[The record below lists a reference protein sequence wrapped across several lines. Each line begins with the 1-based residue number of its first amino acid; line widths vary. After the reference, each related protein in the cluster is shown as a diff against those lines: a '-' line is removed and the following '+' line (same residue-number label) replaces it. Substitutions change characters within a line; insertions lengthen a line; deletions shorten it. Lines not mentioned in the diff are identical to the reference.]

1 MTDPHPPSP
10 EPYKYTPLPTPT
22 SIRLL
27 RIDSITSPPTPT
39 PNTPP
44 NISCTLKTINIS
56 PTPCP
61 WYHTLS
67 YTWHN
72 PLPLTNEFLAARYAE
87 AGFHPTTTTT
97 TAQHPAYTIHI
108 TDHIPNDA
116 DGGSSTAGSVNK
128 GILPI
133 TPNLANAL
141 TSVPPSAWAR
151 NVNRGNVKM
160 EKDRV
165 HAPVHWAG
173 VSGDV
178 RFLRCVLAGGTGV
191 RAGDGDGVVLVDLI
205 DGQGRTGLSYAA
217 ENGHVECVRV
227 FLEAGAD
234 VAVRDGRGWGAGD
247 YAREGRE
254 REGEGEGDAGRWGEI
269 VRILE
274 GGRERNLKGELD
286 GDEDGPQTWVWID
299 QICINQ
305 NDLEERAAQVSLMDQ
320 VYQKAQYTL
329 VWLGEADPDTELAI
343 RTVLKIDTAP
353 KELHDTSITPYGAD
367 DKEIYEREGIPYIS
381 PDEWTALASL
391 FLRPYFRRLWVV
403 QENVLSG
410 TILGYCGCHEIPW
423 RSFCRV
429 AQMVYFRQL
438 RMGRI
443 ASNRFINSLDAV
455 AAIEEQAVNLVQWRE
470 RLEKGEKAAV
480 PRELELENLVFDTWT
495 FQATDPRDKIFG
507 LYGLLNKG
515 AKGRGDTSGGWKVD
529 YLKSVEEVYAD
540 ATREIMRAAGE
551 LRMLSAVVDCSIK
564 NIKSLPSW
572 VPDYSLGFTNMMCAI
587 YNAAGNLPISPIRD
601 TTWSTLGVSGVK
613 IDTIFDIGNTTQGP
627 SDQTMIFDPRWLELL
642 LLLPAT
648 YHNGQQRTEALWRT
662 LCADQNT
669 NSKSTPAPASYGD
682 GFPKALC
689 VMLSII
695 AINEA
700 EQALTN
706 PRLPPSLSAALARV
720 RNIWSTPPMSTLT
733 PAEIEADFSSPDLNL
748 SMPQHQ
754 CLIYYLFK
762 LQCLART
769 EETPYT
775 PTLGQV
781 EECYRSTDWMAYR
794 EHQTIVLPEG
804 AGEFYQS
811 VRSKYGKRRLF
822 VTEKRYLGLG
832 ARSVMVGD
840 EVWVLPGAGAAFV
853 LRREGEGEGGRRFR
867 MVGEAYVHGA
877 MGGELVRG
885 LEGEVREVELV

>member
-1 MTDPHPPSP
+1 MTDPHPTTP
-10 EPYKYTPLPTPT
+10 EPYKYTPLQTPT

-27 RIDSITSPPTPT
+27 RIDSISS
-39 PNTPP
+39 NTPP

-56 PTPCP
+56 PTPLTPHP

-87 AGFHPTTTTT
+87 AGFHSTTTTT
-97 TAQHPAYTIHI
+97 TAQPAYTIHI
-108 TDHIPNDA
+108 TDHSND
-116 DGGSSTAGSVNK
+116 GSSVNE

-141 TSVPPSAWAR
+141 TSIPPSAWAR
-151 NVNRGNVKM
+151 NVNRGNTK
-160 EKDRV
+160 KDRA

-178 RFLRCVLAGGTGV
+178 RFLKCVLAGGTGAGV
-191 RAGDGDGVVLVDLI
+191 RVGDGDGDGVVLVDLV
-205 DGQGRTGLSYAA
+205 DGEGRTGLSYAA

-227 FLEAGAD
+227 FLKAGAD
-234 VAVRDGRGWGAGD
+234 GGVRDGRGWGAGD
-247 YAREGRE
+247 YAREG
-254 REGEGEGDAGRWGEI
+254 GWGEI

-274 GGRERNLKGELD
+274 GEGKESLKGELD
-286 GDEDGPQTWVWID
+286 EDENEDEDGPQTWMWID

-305 NDLEERAAQVSLMDQ
+305 NDLEERAVQVSLMDQ
-320 VYQKAQYTL
+320 VYQKAQYTM
-329 VWLGEADPDTELAI
+329 VWLGEADLYTELAI

-381 PDEWTALASL
+381 PDEWIALASL

-410 TILGYCGCHEIPW
+410 TILGYCGHHEIPW

-429 AQMVYFRQL
+429 AQVVYFRQL

-443 ASNRFINSLDAV
+443 TSTKYINRLDAV

-515 AKGRGDTSGGWKVD
+515 VKGKGDTRGGWKAD

-540 ATREIMRAAGE
+540 ATREIMREAGE

-601 TTWSTLGVSGVK
+601 TTWDTLGVSGVK
-613 IDTIFDIGNTTQGP
+613 IDTILDIGNTTQGP
-627 SDQTMIFDPRWLELL
+627 NDQTMIFDPRWLELL

-662 LCADQNT
+662 LCADQNV

-682 GFPKALC
+682 GFRKALC

-700 EQALTN
+700 KQSLTN

-775 PTLGQV
+775 PTLEQV
-781 EECYRSTDWMAYR
+781 EECYRSTDWTEYR
-794 EHQTIVLPEG
+794 ERQTIVLPEE
-804 AGEFYQS
+804 AAEFYQS
-811 VRSKYGKRRLF
+811 VRS
-822 VTEKRYLGLG
+822 
-832 ARSVMVGD
+832 
-840 EVWVLPGAGAAFV
+840 
-853 LRREGEGEGGRRFR
+853 
-867 MVGEAYVHGA
+867 
-877 MGGELVRG
+877 
-885 LEGEVREVELV
+885 